1 MSAGRTARQVQ
12 AERSRAALLEAA
24 AAAFVDAGVQ
34 APVRDIAAR
43 AGVGVGT
50 VYRHFPTRAELVTAV
65 YRHQVDECAALAEQ
79 LLAEQVPP
87 RAALCRWT
95 SAFTD
100 FLVTKHGLSDALS
113 SDDPSLVDLH
123 ALIFDTLVPAF
134 ASLLEPA
141 QATGEVSEDIC
152 ALTFLRAIGNLC
164 IIGPGYTDADARAMV
179 GLLLIGSGA
188 SSAGEEGA
196 GR

>member
-1 MSAGRTARQVQ
+1 MSEVKNARQVQ
-12 AERSRAALLEAA
+12 SERSRTALLDAA
-24 AAAFVDAGVQ
+24 AAVFVESGVQ
-34 APVRDIAAR
+34 APVRDIATR

-79 LLAEQVPP
+79 LLAERVPP

-113 SDDPSLVDLH
+113 SDDPGLVDLH

-141 QATGEVSEDIC
+141 QAAGQVNEDIC

-164 IIGPGYTDADARAMV
+164 IVGPGYTDSDARAMV
-179 GLLLIGSGA
+179 DLLLVGSGA
-188 SSAGEEGA
+188 ASAGLDDA